1 LTWRT
6 RYSDVSS
13 QYSVASASV
22 VKSEIEAMQ
31 QRKAATRKPP
41 SKTAPAASSTAST
54 ASTAGLY
61 PTDSEPDSGSGSE
74 SESTPSSAASVPAPK
89 SAPLGEVAAWLA
101 SASVHLEAY
110 TAAFEEAGLAVIEDL
125 TYMDEV
131 RTQRL
136 CIFRHPL

>member
-41 SKTAPAASSTAST
+41 SKTAHAASSTAST

-61 PTDSEPDSGSGSE
+61 PTD

-125 TYMDEV
+125 TDMDEV